1 MGQDSGFDVEAVLAS
16 LTTEDKTNLLGGGV
30 RLFLQRAILFIVL
43 TRVLIDASGP
53 MAHVCYT

>member
-30 RLFLQRAILFIVL
+30 RLFLSESYPFHCADTSV
-43 TRVLIDASGP
+43 D
-53 MAHVCYT
+53 